1 MLASGQTKA
10 NRSPDTPVFDHGF
23 GMNDAEF
30 QRWVELLESR
40 TGVVV
45 PPERKSFLETNL
57 RLRMREL
64 GIDSFT
70 QYHTDMLSGPNG
82 AREWATLID
91 RLTVHETH
99 FFRHV
104 PSMELVAKEVLPNF
118 MARHGTGAAF
128 HAWSVGCSTG
138 EESFSLAMVID
149 RFAETVEEPFHFGIT
164 ASDVSKPV
172 LDIGRIGQYARAQLD
187 EVPVQYQHRYCQ
199 NIDDNHFEIV
209 ERLKKRVGF
218 AVMNLLD
225 IKRQPMTHLDLIFCQ
240 NVLIYFPR
248 IRRYEV
254 LSYLVRCLRPGG
266 FLVLGPGEMA
276 NWTHPEMDRVSGA
289 RTSAYCRRAEGAQL

>member
-1 MLASGQTKA
+1 MT
-10 NRSPDTPVFDHGF
+10 DD
-23 GMNDAEF
+23 EF
-30 QRWVELLESR
+30 QRWVELLEGQ
-40 TGVVV
+40 TGIVV
-45 PPERKSFLETNL
+45 PPERKLFLETNL

-64 GIDSFT
+64 GINSFR
-70 QYHTDMLSGPNG
+70 QYHTEMLAGPSG
-82 AREWATLID
+82 AREWAILID

-104 PSMELVAKEVLPNF
+104 PSMELVADSVLPDF
-118 MARHGTGAAF
+118 VGRHGTRVAF
-128 HAWSVGCSTG
+128 HAWSVGCATG
-138 EESFSLAMVID
+138 EESYSLAMVID
-149 RFAETVEEPFHFGIT
+149 RYTETLDEPFHFGIT
-164 ASDVSKPV
+164 GSDVSKPV
-172 LDIGRIGQYARAQLD
+172 LDIGRAGQYAAAQLD
-187 EVPVQYQHRYCQ
+187 EVPLQYQHRYCQ
-199 NIDDNHFEIV
+199 KIEEDRFAIV

-225 IKRQPMTHLDLIFCQ
+225 IKRQPMNHLDLIYCQ

-254 LSYLVRCLRPGG
+254 LSNLVRCLRPGG

-289 RTSAYCRRAEGAQL
+289 RTSAYRRRVEGTTL